1 MISEKSLNNINEK
14 VRDYPHGRSA
24 LMAALHELQSEEGWL
39 SPDTLAEISDVLN
52 IPAAT
57 VKGVA
62 TFYHMY
68 RHTPMGRNIVQI
80 CTNVACMVMG
90 SDSLVELLKKEFG
103 LEPGGTTEDNRFSLV
118 IMECIGACGTAPAML
133 VNDNFHENLDEKNI
147 IEILSGYK

>member
-1 MISEKSLNNINEK
+1 MLSEKSVNVITEK
-14 VRDYPHGRSA
+14 VRDYPHRRSA
-24 LMAALHELQSEEGWL
+24 LMAALHERQSEEEWL
-39 SPDTLAEISDVLN
+39 SHDALEEVSDLLN
-52 IPAAT
+52 VPAAT

-68 RHTPMGRNIVQI
+68 RHIPMGRNIVQL

-103 LEPGGTTEDNRFSLV
+103 LEPGGTSEDGRFSLV

-133 VNDNFHENLDEKNI
+133 VNDDFHENLDETNI
-147 IEILSGYK
+147 IKILNGYT